1 MVAWQ
6 IKNKSIVTLLGT
18 QSTSSFHSSTCY
30 ASLGMQ
36 LLVSSQRQQTTDCE
50 VKSTLCGSFW
60 PSGKVNGVNWWP
72 LFTIIPPIS
81 TRESLIVPKKLKFYC
96 LAPVLS
102 LLASEGVN
110 LKSSVENTEKSFK
123 EPHLGFYQ
131 GPRRAMGT
139 YSQKVRVSNLEF
151 LCFFCWQA

>member
-1 MVAWQ
+1 
-6 IKNKSIVTLLGT
+6 
-18 QSTSSFHSSTCY
+18 
-30 ASLGMQ
+30 
-36 LLVSSQRQQTTDCE
+36 
-50 VKSTLCGSFW
+50 
-60 PSGKVNGVNWWP
+60 
-72 LFTIIPPIS
+72 
-81 TRESLIVPKKLKFYC
+81 

-139 YSQKVRVSNLEF
+139 YSQKVRVSNLEL